1 MEGYK
6 QRKMERI
13 VSSEIKHIDKI
24 EEYTL
29 TNEELQIQIKLLS
42 AQIGNLEV
50 QIADYKQIIEELS
63 QKIQKLEAQRN

>member
-1 MEGYK
+1 MASVVENK
-6 QRKMERI
+6 QKL
-13 VSSEIKHIDKI
+13 

-50 QIADYKQIIEELS
+50 QIADYQQIIDELS
-63 QKIQKLEAQRN
+63 HKIQKLEAERN

>member
-1 MEGYK
+1 MGSVVENK
-6 QRKMERI
+6 QKL
-13 VSSEIKHIDKI
+13 

-50 QIADYKQIIEELS
+50 QIADYQQIIDELS
-63 QKIQKLEAQRN
+63 HKIQKLEAERN